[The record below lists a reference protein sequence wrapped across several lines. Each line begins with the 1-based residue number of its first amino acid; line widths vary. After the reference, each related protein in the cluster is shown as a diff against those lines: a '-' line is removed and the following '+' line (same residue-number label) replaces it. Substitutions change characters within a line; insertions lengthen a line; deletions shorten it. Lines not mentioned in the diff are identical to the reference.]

1 MKKLVLMADLIQ
13 VSTIKYLVL
22 FDKSLALSVHS
33 RQRKFMK
40 SQNQKKKKK
49 IGAGKWYKK
58 QQKDESCRLRDK
70 LRRKTCK

>member
-22 FDKSLALSVHS
+22 FDKSLALSVNS

-49 IGAGKWYKK
+49 
-58 QQKDESCRLRDK
+58 
-70 LRRKTCK
+70 